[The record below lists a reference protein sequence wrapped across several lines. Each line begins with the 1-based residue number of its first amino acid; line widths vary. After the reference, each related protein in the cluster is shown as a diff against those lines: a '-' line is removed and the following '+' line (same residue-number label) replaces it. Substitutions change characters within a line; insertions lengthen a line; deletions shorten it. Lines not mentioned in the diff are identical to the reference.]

1 MPGTAPPPL
10 RSGLEDF
17 PQSGSGEAPF
27 QLGDFYFDFFA
38 DDDEGDKDDKII
50 HARDTFTAESDV
62 VNRHGELAA
71 DRQRRRTF
79 NYLSHS

>member
-1 MPGTAPPPL
+1 MIST
-10 RSGLEDF
+10 
-17 PQSGSGEAPF
+17 
-27 QLGDFYFDFFA
+27 DFFA

-79 NYLSHS
+79 NYLSHSDSDDRVNSVNQGAKQR